1 MLSVLHE
8 RANPASGCP
17 SDASERQIL
26 EDKRNL
32 NGRHRPLD
40 ATAEK
45 RPLSF
50 DLLTNRICSNS
61 ATFSIY
67 RAKIPGGW
75 LVAVRPND
83 NLTFIPDPEHEWDG
97 GSLP

>member
-1 MLSVLHE
+1 MLQV
-8 RANPASGCP
+8 
-17 SDASERQIL
+17 I
-26 EDKRNL
+26 EDRRHL
-32 NGRHRPLD
+32 NGWRRPLD

-50 DLLTNRICSNS
+50 ELLTNRICCNS

-75 LVAVRPND
+75 LVAMRPND
-83 NLTFIPDPEHEWDG
+83 QLAFVPDPEHEWDG
-97 GSLP
+97 GSLS